1 MPRLLVI
8 LALFLAVLSPRAG
21 AVNYPQTRDLAT
33 ARSNPY
39 AFVGQL
45 YFTSGRSDYIGSATV
60 VRAKSVLTAGH
71 NVYDPQGGWSTAIE
85 FRRSAYGSS
94 ALNDLYATRLFVF
107 AGYRASANST
117 GSESLRTFNYD
128 MGGLVFG
135 KQLASG
141 AHAGLGLGSKFLGAA
156 YSRTAV
162 GYGAETHSGD
172 YPCYVSP
179 TTTFYPVYGAYWE
192 CSSLTFEGGMSG
204 GPVFANSQN
213 GMVEVAIVV
222 ASSGPPLAGG
232 VRIIDV
238 PAVNF
243 INAYLY

>member
-1 MPRLLVI
+1 MPRLFVT
-8 LALFLAVLSPRAG
+8 LALLLAVLAPRAE
-21 AVNYPQTRDLAT
+21 AVNYPQTKDLAT

-60 VRAKSVLTAGH
+60 VRARSVLTAGH
-71 NVYDPQGGWSTAIE
+71 NVYDPQGGWSTAVE
-85 FRRSAYGSS
+85 FRRSAYGAS
-94 ALNDLYATRLFVF
+94 ALNDLYATRLFLLG
-107 AGYRASANST
+107 GYRAAANQT

-135 KQLASG
+135 KELAAG
-141 AHAGLGLGSKFLGAA
+141 THARLGLGSKFLSKA

-179 TTTFYPVYGAYWE
+179 TTNFYSVYGAYWE

-204 GPVFANSQN
+204 GPIFATTPDDTL
-213 GMVEVAIVV
+213 EVAIVV